1 MPIDSQVHLLIIA
14 KAEECIRGLKS
25 SQKVI
30 FILTEELF
38 TEEWKIYALDVA
50 LNEHRKIILI
60 KLQDVNFEELF
71 GKRFKIRFFDNF

>member
-60 KLQDVNFEELF
+60 KLQDVNFQQLF
-71 GKRFKIRFFDNF
+71 GKI